1 MEKTFKHTFG
11 KGMADPRL
19 GQMLRNE
26 MKAHAISAR
35 QAQKLMRA
43 GQLTLVNLFT
53 GRDVRLSVFLRF
65 VAMMRSQLT
74 EQEFADFAAR
84 LVAAVNLSPTA
95 SAPALSMRRGI

>member
-1 MEKTFKHTFG
+1 MEKTFKQTFG

-19 GQMLRNE
+19 GQMLRSE

-43 GQLTLVNLFT
+43 GQLTLVNLFA

-74 EQEFADFAAR
+74 EQEFSDFVAR
-84 LVAAVNLSPTA
+84 LVSLTT
-95 SAPALSMRRGI
+95 